1 MKAIKKFYLPIFLV
15 LLILLGIL
23 LWFKFPKFDE
33 FGLNFTT
40 EMIGVFIT
48 VFIVDFLLKR
58 REDERL
64 LPNKIIAYQETSLL
78 YNRFLSLFFE
88 LYNKTIKEIPPKD
101 TISFLEANLIEK
113 ALYHADSNANAN
125 ISPPQKLPNYIANSS
140 IDLIERAEKILDKYS
155 IYMDPKVTLLI
166 HKCFVECVFISTLKM
181 LPSALNSRK
190 GLHFPDSLAFHVF
203 HLTKEDIENFVELY
217 KLLDNEKLVLM
228 KTENNLRGLSTPE
241 YISLQKDRKFSYRIS
256 DEKLMEQIKRFE
268 DSRKK

>member
-1 MKAIKKFYLPIFLV
+1 MKTIKKFYLPTFLV

-23 LWFKFPKFDE
+23 LWFKFPKFNE

-64 LPNKIIAYQETSLL
+64 LPNRIIVYQETSLL
-78 YNRFLSLFFE
+78 YNRFSSLFFE
-88 LYNKTIKEIPPKD
+88 LYNKTVKEIPPKD
-101 TISFLEANLIEK
+101 TIGFLEANLIEK

-125 ISPPQKLPNYIANSS
+125 VSPPQKLPNYIANSGK
-140 IDLIERAEKILDKYS
+140 DLTERAEKILDKYS
-155 IYMDPKVTLLI
+155 IFMDPKVALLI
-166 HKCFVECVFISTLKM
+166 HKCFIECVFISTLKM
-181 LPSALNSRK
+181 LSSVIDSRK
-190 GLHFPDSLAFHVF
+190 SLHFPDSLAFHLY

-217 KLLDNEKLVLM
+217 KLLDKERLILI
-228 KTENNLRGLSTPE
+228 KTENNLRDLSTPE

-256 DEKLMEQIKRFE
+256 DEKLKEQTGRFE
-268 DSRKK
+268 ESRKK